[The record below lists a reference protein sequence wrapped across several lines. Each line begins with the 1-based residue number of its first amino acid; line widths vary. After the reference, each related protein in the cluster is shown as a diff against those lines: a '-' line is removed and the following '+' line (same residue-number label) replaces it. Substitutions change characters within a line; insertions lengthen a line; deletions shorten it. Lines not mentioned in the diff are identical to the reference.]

1 MADGRWER
9 PQLAG
14 RELYGKCLGLVGFG
28 RIGARVAEIAR
39 ALGMTVVAHDP
50 LLPAER
56 IVAGGAQPLSLADLL
71 ATADIVSLHLP
82 LTDTTRHLFDRERL
96 AALKP
101 GAILVNAA
109 RGGLI
114 DPEALLEAVAS
125 GQIAGAALDV
135 FEVEPLPA
143 ESPLRRSERLLLTPH
158 LAASTQE
165 AQARA
170 ATEICGY
177 VRDFLIEGTVRGAV
191 NMPAPASR

>member
-1 MADGRWER
+1 M
-9 PQLAG
+9 
-14 RELYGKCLGLVGFG
+14 
-28 RIGARVAEIAR
+28 
-39 ALGMTVVAHDP
+39 
-50 LLPAER
+50 
-56 IVAGGAQPLSLADLL
+56 
-71 ATADIVSLHLP
+71 
-82 LTDTTRHLFDRERL
+82 
-96 AALKP
+96 KP